1 MRNLTD
7 LNQYRDTSKAVIEHF
22 GSVGDETCGC
32 FWISSPIDSARMR
45 VVASNGEGWDHISI
59 SRKNRCPNWLE
70 MEHAKRL
77 FFQDDETAMQLHVP
91 AVDHRSYHD
100 FCLHIWRPHDAEIPR
115 PPAIMVAPVQAA

>member
-1 MRNLTD
+1 MRNLNE
-7 LNQYRDTSKAVIEHF
+7 LNRCRDTSRAVIAHF

-32 FWISSPIDSARMR
+32 FWINSPVDSAPMR

-59 SRKNRCPNWLE
+59 SRKNRCPNWPE

-91 AVDHRSYHD
+91 VSDHRSFHD
-100 FCLHIWRPHDAEIPR
+100 FCLHIWRPHSFDIPR
-115 PPAIMVAPVQAA
+115 PPAIMVAPEQAV